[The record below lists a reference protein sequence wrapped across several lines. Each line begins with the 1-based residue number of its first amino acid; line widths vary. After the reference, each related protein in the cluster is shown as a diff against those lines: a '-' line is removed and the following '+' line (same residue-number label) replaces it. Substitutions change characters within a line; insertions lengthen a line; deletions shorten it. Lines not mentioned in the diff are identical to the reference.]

1 LPDHASGERPRGSK
15 AAPYLKARLANSIA
29 LVLLCHLNWSA
40 ERQAT
45 MIEKDYL
52 LRLRI
57 EALRVLARTDE
68 PNRAVLIERNIED
81 YLKTSGSERASLE
94 RLRDAIEREDAERR
108 TTVAGSGEQASSSG
122 KLRRA

>member
-1 LPDHASGERPRGSK
+1 
-15 AAPYLKARLANSIA
+15 
-29 LVLLCHLNWSA
+29 
-40 ERQAT
+40 

-68 PNRAVLIERNIED
+68 HNRAVLTERNIED

-94 RLRDAIEREDAERR
+94 RLRDAIEREEAERR
-108 TTVAGSGEQASSSG
+108 QDEDWSLAKDYVHSRLSWLA
-122 KLRRA
+122 

>member
-1 LPDHASGERPRGSK
+1 
-15 AAPYLKARLANSIA
+15 
-29 LVLLCHLNWSA
+29 
-40 ERQAT
+40 

-108 TTVAGSGEQASSSG
+108 GALSRCVW
-122 KLRRA
+122 R